1 VIAADCHLNGYHANV
16 TTQRNWL
23 TAFRE
28 LAGHLWSDSMVDD
41 KAQIPRTLRNKDS
54 VFFDDPAIDQVM
66 AFFTELM
73 TEVSVLRDRVDTLE
87 KVLESSDVIVPDA
100 VESYV
105 HDADSEARRMA
116 MRKAFLQ
123 RVMRIEP

>member
-1 VIAADCHLNGYHANV
+1 MS
-16 TTQRNWL
+16 
-23 TAFRE
+23 E
-28 LAGHLWSDSMVDD
+28 D
-41 KAQIPRTLRNKDS
+41 KARIPRALRNKES

-87 KVLESSDVIVPDA
+87 KVLESANVIVPSA

-105 HDADSEARRMA
+105 HDADSEARRMS